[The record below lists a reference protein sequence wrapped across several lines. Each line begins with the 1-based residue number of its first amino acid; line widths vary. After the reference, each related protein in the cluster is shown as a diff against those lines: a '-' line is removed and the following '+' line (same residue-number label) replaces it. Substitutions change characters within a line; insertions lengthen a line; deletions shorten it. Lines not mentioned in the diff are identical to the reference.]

1 MITQAY
7 LKSILRYNPLT
18 GEWTWRVHV
27 KHSKMYVGDRAG
39 SFDGRYN
46 GIMIRYKKYSASR
59 LAVFYMT
66 GKLPDRKIAGSG
78 S

>member
-27 KHSKMYVGDRAG
+27 KHSKMYVGDRAAQKVTNMG
-39 SFDGRYN
+39 AIPEHLVN
-46 GIMIRYKKYSASR
+46 KVLTVAPEN
-59 LAVFYMT
+59 A
-66 GKLPDRKIAGSG
+66 
-78 S
+78 